1 MNPPGFAVGEVLDP
15 VDAYDR
21 VAPRYACLA
30 KQRAAYL
37 DAIDRLVTAE
47 IPPGSRSLLDVGAG
61 DGARAGRIAAAV
73 GLRDLV
79 LLEPSGV
86 MRSHCPAQANIWAIR
101 AEDLHHQQSNFD
113 VITCLWNVLGHILP
127 SAARVKALRQF
138 ARLVSPEG
146 RIFIDLNHRYNA
158 RHYGALATAA
168 RFLRDCV
175 SPGDRNGDVTVTWNI
190 EGHRI
195 STTGH
200 VFTHREFTA
209 LSRAAGLRIEK
220 RFVVD
225 YASGQLHRRSFEG
238 NLLYVLRRSDQEA

>member
-61 DGARAGRIAAAV
+61 DGARAGRIAAAG

-79 LLEPSGV
+79 LLAPSGV

-101 AEDLHHQQSNFD
+101 AEDLHHQQSN
-113 VITCLWNVLGHILP
+113 P
-127 SAARVKALRQF
+127 SRRGRSVPPIRPCRGRACACGCACPPGG
-138 ARLVSPEG
+138 PEG
-146 RIFIDLNHRYNA
+146 
-158 RHYGALATAA
+158 
-168 RFLRDCV
+168 LR
-175 SPGDRNGDVTVTWNI
+175 R
-190 EGHRI
+190 R
-195 STTGH
+195 
-200 VFTHREFTA
+200 R
-209 LSRAAGLRIEK
+209 RAA
-220 RFVVD
+220 
-225 YASGQLHRRSFEG
+225 
-238 NLLYVLRRSDQEA
+238 